1 MAEIDKNTEQKILD
15 AARKVFTR
23 QGFAAARM
31 DDIAQ
36 EAGINRALLHY
47 YFRSKQKLFDV
58 IFAENMGNFYSS
70 FISILGSDADLETKI
85 RNLVH
90 AEIDMLL
97 RNQDLPLFII
107 SEASR
112 NPEMMVEQ
120 ITHVPI
126 RQFMVQFIQLIHSA
140 ANEGLIKPINP
151 IHILMH
157 IMSLCIFPFVGRPV
171 FMHITGTS
179 VSGFEQ
185 LMEERKNIIADSV
198 IQLIK
203 K

>member
-1 MAEIDKNTEQKILD
+1 MVEIDKNTEQKILD
-15 AARKVFTR
+15 AARKVFT
-23 QGFAAARM
+23 QHGFAAARM
-31 DDIAQ
+31 DDIAT

-58 IFAENMGNFYSS
+58 IFEENLTRFYRS
-70 FISILGSDADLETKI
+70 FIEILSAPLDLESKI
-85 RNLVH
+85 SNLIS

-97 RNQDLPLFII
+97 ENRDLPLFII

-112 NPEMMVEQ
+112 NPEMMVEKM
-120 ITHVPI
+120 THLPVK
-126 RQFMVQFIQLIHSA
+126 QFVMQFSHVIHEEI
-140 ANEGLIKPINP
+140 NKGNIKPINP

-171 FMHITGTS
+171 FTAITGTTS
-179 VSGFEQ
+179 EQ
-185 LMEERKNIIADSV
+185 FNLLMEDRKKIITESV
-198 IQLIK
+198 IQLFK

>member
-1 MAEIDKNTEQKILD
+1 MTEIDKNTEQKILD

-70 FISILGSDADLETKI
+70 FVSILGSDADLETKI
-85 RNLVH
+85 RSLVH

-97 RNQDLPLFII
+97 KNQDLPLFII

-112 NPEMMVEQ
+112 NPEMMIAQ
-120 ITHVPI
+120 MAHVPV
-126 RQFMVQFIQLIHSA
+126 RQFMMQFVQLINSEA
-140 ANEGLIKPINP
+140 AKGNIKTINP
-151 IHILMH
+151 IHLLMH

-171 FMHITGTS
+171 FMHVTGTDM
-179 VSGFEQ
+179 SGFEN